1 MKATSRGAIRRRPT
15 AAVAVLAATAAL
27 ALAAPSSSSA
37 QQTGL
42 RAYGITSDGTRMA
55 TFTTDRPQTLDWV
68 QLVTGLSGDTTLIA
82 IDDGRRRV
90 VLVED
95 DFYLQGRRVLHLPG
109 GGVGG
114 QDPREAAARELEEET
129 GFIASELRPL
139 GVIDPLP
146 ATTRARTHLFV
157 ATCLRNG
164 TIHRDDTE
172 IGMTVHWWDVADAV
186 EAVREG
192 RITEAGSVTALLLA
206 GLGPIS

>member
-1 MKATSRGAIRRRPT
+1 MG
-15 AAVAVLAATAAL
+15 
-27 ALAAPSSSSA
+27 
-37 QQTGL
+37 
-42 RAYGITSDGTRMA
+42 
-55 TFTTDRPQTLDWV
+55 
-68 QLVTGLSGDTTLIA
+68 

-146 ATTRARTHLFV
+146 SDDARANASVRRHLS
-157 ATCLRNG
+157 
-164 TIHRDDTE
+164 TE
-172 IGMTVHWWDVADAV
+172 RHH
-186 EAVREG
+186 
-192 RITEAGSVTALLLA
+192 
-206 GLGPIS
+206 PP